1 MEKCLSHAAERDII
15 IGGQKG
21 SGEAMDS
28 VCAEVDREKV
38 IQEIIAMLATLEK
51 CSYEEVENVKRLLR
65 WLPDNALLGIRDKHR
80 EALERRHTTEDNR

>member
-1 MEKCLSHAAERDII
+1 MENCLSSAVERDII

-38 IQEIIAMLATLEK
+38 IQEIIVMLATLEK

-65 WLPDNALLGIRDKHR
+65 WLSDDALLGIRDKHR
-80 EALERRHTTEDNR
+80 EALKEQQSSS